1 MEIIR
6 IGFMSLYQLLIG
18 FIYKN
23 HTPTFTWIVVLLTG
37 VAFMLLAVILTKED
51 KKRYKNLYRR
61 L

>member
-23 HTPTFTWIVVLLTG
+23 HTPIFTWVIVLLTG
-37 VAFMLLAVILTKED
+37 VAFMLLAVILNERGQKT
-51 KKRYKNLYRR
+51 L
-61 L
+61 